1 MQTITML
8 SVICAFLVLALLGLA
23 VYTRLAAENTRAASY
38 DEGSAHSQYAAAER
52 IRELTHTIAHQRHQA
67 TVERSEYNQG
77 LEAIMQDADA
87 RICLF
92 ARRTNP
98 FTADDQAVLSA
109 IASKLELAASTFDGL
124 KSPDHARFSRTL
136 QQNALNMIERLRVA
150 LEHSAAT
157 PAHFE
162 HPDTTLIEWL
172 DKEASYNGDEES
184 AELRF
189 PVTSPQDGFEHL
201 RDVLRLAIR
210 QQQAQEAGQG
220 VLA

>member
-1 MQTITML
+1 
-8 SVICAFLVLALLGLA
+8 
-23 VYTRLAAENTRAASY
+23 
-38 DEGSAHSQYAAAER
+38 
-52 IRELTHTIAHQRHQA
+52 
-67 TVERSEYNQG
+67 
-77 LEAIMQDADA
+77 
-87 RICLF
+87 
-92 ARRTNP
+92 
-98 FTADDQAVLSA
+98 
-109 IASKLELAASTFDGL
+109 
-124 KSPDHARFSRTL
+124 
-136 QQNALNMIERLRVA
+136 MIERLRVA